1 MQIMQQRISSCRVF
15 EVSGGGFGLF
25 FGGRERGVKQV
36 LRAGGAGLGVR
47 VHQLA
52 KGRLTFG
59 LERRVAEHLVLLLSE
74 DRAIVPRWFLLQ

>member
-1 MQIMQQRISSCRVF
+1 M
-15 EVSGGGFGLF
+15 SGGGFWIF
-25 FGGRERGVKQV
+25 FGGRERGVKQI

-59 LERRVAEHLVLLLSE
+59 LEWRVAEHLFLLLSE
-74 DRAIVPRWFLLQ
+74 RCAIVPRWFLLQ